1 MVRNVFDYLN
11 EGIREVEG
19 RYIFDYEKDEYRD
32 LINLRGPEIYKDKIF
47 NNVYWFGYKFNEDV
61 SRKERSEFIN
71 YLKDLLD
78 IKPSNKEL
86 ERFINK
92 PLIEL
97 HKVENITSID
107 CIIHPRS
114 ERSDLTN
121 RIVSQINDVASRDAE
136 KITIE
141 LIKNIPNNIEF
152 DWKRFYDENNID
164 KQQILFIQ
172 NELIPKIHSLDY
184 FSLAKNVK
192 PKYRKYI
199 QNFLHFKSEEDKCI
213 FKSINKGKVLIVDD
227 INTSGSTLN
236 EIIRMLNEINPYC
249 KIYIF
254 TLIGK

>member
-1 MVRNVFDYLN
+1 MHEFLSELN

-19 RYIFDYEKDEYRD
+19 RYVFDYVEDKYTD
-32 LINLRGPEIYKDKIF
+32 LINLKGPDIYKDKIF
-47 NNVYWFGYKFNEDV
+47 NNVYWFGYRFNDSV
-61 SRKERSEFIN
+61 SRQDRSEFIN
-71 YLKDLLD
+71 YLKGLLD
-78 IKPSNKEL
+78 IKPSDKEL

-97 HKVENITSID
+97 HKIENITSID

-114 ERSDLTN
+114 ERSTLTS
-121 RIVSQINDVASRDAE
+121 RIVSQINDVASRSSE
-136 KITIE
+136 KTTIE
-141 LIKNIPNNIEF
+141 LVKNLPQNIEF
-152 DWKRFYDENNID
+152 DWKRFFDENDRD
-164 KQQILFIQ
+164 KQQIMFIQ
-172 NELIPKIHSLDY
+172 DTLMPKIHQLDY

-199 QNFLHFKSEEDKCI
+199 QSFLHFKSEEDKEL
-213 FKSINKGKVLIVDD
+213 FKSINEGKVLIVDD

-236 EIIRMLNEINPYC
+236 EILRILNEINSDC